1 MNLVYSAPKGVHVGR
16 HTFCP
21 GCTHSTAV
29 KVIARVLDKNDWLGD
44 AIVCL
49 SVGCG
54 MQSAGYFEIDSIQSA
69 HGRAAATAVGAKR
82 MSPKN
87 LIFTYQGDGAASA
100 IGFLETFSAANRGEP
115 ITAIMINNQIYG
127 MTGGQTSPTTLLG
140 QKTVT
145 TYQGG
150 RDAAREGYPVHMAEI
165 LGGLEAPGYVARVS
179 LHTPK
184 NILHAEKVIEKAFR
198 LQIEESKYSFVEI
211 LSTCPTNWGIH
222 PRKAPEY
229 VEKYVLPEFPL
240 GEFKKSDE
248 KGVKSC

>member
-1 MNLVYSAPKGVHVGR
+1 
-16 HTFCP
+16 
-21 GCTHSTAV
+21 
-29 KVIARVLDKNDWLGD
+29 
-44 AIVCL
+44 
-49 SVGCG
+49 

-69 HGRAAATAVGAKR
+69 HGRAAATAIGAKR
-82 MSPKN
+82 MSPDN

-145 TYQGG
+145 TYKGG
-150 RDAAREGYPVHMAEI
+150 RDPVREGYPVHMAE
-165 LGGLEAPGYVARVS
+165 LLASLEAPAYVARVS

-184 NILHAEKVIEKAFR
+184 HILQAEKAIEKAFR
-198 LQIEESKYSFVEI
+198 LQVEENKYSFIEI

-229 VEKYVLPEFPL
+229 VEKFVLSEFPL
-240 GEFKKSDE
+240 GEFKKPE
-248 KGVKSC
+248 